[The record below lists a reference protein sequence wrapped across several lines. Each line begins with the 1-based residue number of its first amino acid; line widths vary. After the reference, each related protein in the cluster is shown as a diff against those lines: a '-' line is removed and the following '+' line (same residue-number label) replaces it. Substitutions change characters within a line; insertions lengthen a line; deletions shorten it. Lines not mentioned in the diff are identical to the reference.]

1 MPIINA
7 ITSPAPAIITTVD
20 NSGNLVFQ
28 NAGTTNM
35 TLDTNQNAIHTG
47 YISAPNTFGFKNRT
61 INGAMVINQRGFSSP
76 PSNYDYL
83 TDRFQYRASQGS
95 KFTATQ
101 STSIYP
107 SGFTNSLGFTSSSA
121 YTLVSSDQFGI
132 RQFIEGY
139 NIADLNWG
147 TSSAQPVTL
156 SFWVYTS
163 LTGTHSG
170 ALGNNGDAR
179 AYPFTFTVNSAST
192 WEYKTVTIAG
202 DTSGTWLKTNGIGI
216 KVNFNLGAYS
226 NMLGTAGAW
235 TNGEIVGA
243 TGSVQVVST
252 NGATFYITGVQ
263 LEKGSAATSFD
274 YRPYGTEL
282 QLCQRYFQVAP
293 VLYGAALSTTK
304 LGVGYNYPVVMR
316 SSPTAALLTSTPYA
330 EWPDNTAFTAS
341 GATMNGTYAVGGAEF
356 RVSGFSGMTAGRAPM
371 WFQTN
376 QISLSAEL

>member
-1 MPIINA
+1 
-7 ITSPAPAIITTVD
+7 
-20 NSGNLVFQ
+20 
-28 NAGTTNM
+28 M
-35 TLDTNQNAIHTG
+35 TLAVNIAQSGSNNVTMR
-47 YISAPNTFGFKNRT
+47 NRI
-61 INGAMVINQRGFSSP
+61 INGAQVINQRGFSSP

-83 TDRFQYRASQGS
+83 TDRFQYRATQGS

-121 YTLVSSDQFGI
+121 YTLVSSDQFGV

-139 NIADLNWG
+139 NIADLGWG

-243 TGSVQVVST
+243 TGSVQVVT
-252 NGATFYITGVQ
+252 NNGATWYITGVQ
-263 LEKGSAATSFD
+263 LEAGTTASPFE
-274 YRPYGTEL
+274 YRQYGTEFS
-282 QLCQRYFQVAP
+282 LCQRYYTTLLNGNDKVLCNAFAWSTNEINGTIFFP
-293 VLYGAALSTTK
+293 VSMRTNPTLSFVSGAYYYFDKSGGTVTLPSPYFTGIF
-304 LGVGYNYPVVMR
+304 GVN
-316 SSPTAALLTSTPYA
+316 LTSACVYNSSMA
-330 EWPDNTAFTAS
+330 GTAPAAGYS
-341 GATMNGTYAVGGAEF
+341 GTIRTQNSLAFVAV
-356 RVSGFSGMTAGRAPM
+356 T
-371 WFQTN
+371 
-376 QISLSAEL
+376 AEL